1 MAEAI
6 RLGLIGCGGN
16 MRGAHVPRIQAEKDV
31 RLVCVADPAPE
42 QACLLMDRYGGEVAH
57 YEDYRRMVQE
67 EALDAI
73 FISSP
78 HSMHFEQARLG
89 LEAGLHVLVEKPLTV
104 SSRHTRALIDLAAE
118 KERFL
123 QVSYQRNYFAPHVC
137 ARELI
142 RKGHIGELRGVVS
155 YVTQNWGGV
164 KGWRLDPELS
174 GGGMFMDTGSHLVAS
189 TLWMTGLAPVEVSAF
204 MDYGSLEV
212 DVNAV
217 LNVRFEGGALGT
229 ISTFGNAIDHDERIA
244 IHGSEGCI
252 VFHLY
257 KWQVKAVLVNDEPM
271 AIPDRIRETTPDAAF
286 FDWIRSGG
294 NGYEVPDFALQVAR
308 LSEAAYMS
316 LERRTP
322 VTVETH

>member
-16 MRGAHVPRIQAEKDV
+16 MRGAHVPRIQAEEDV
-31 RLVCVADPAPE
+31 KLVCVADPVLE
-42 QACLLMDRYGGEVAH
+42 QARLLMDRYGEEVAH

-104 SSRHTRALIDLAAE
+104 SSRHTRALIDLATE
-118 KERFL
+118 KGRFL
-123 QVSYQRNYFAPHVC
+123 QVSYQRNYFAPHVY
-137 ARELI
+137 ARELV

-155 YVTQNWGGV
+155 YVTQNWGRV

-189 TLWMTGLAPVEVSAF
+189 TLWITGLAPVEVSAL
-204 MDYGSLEV
+204 MDCDGKAV

-229 ISTFGNAIDHDERIA
+229 ISTFGNAIEHDERIA
-244 IHGSEGCI
+244 IHGAEGSI

-257 KWQVKAVLVNDEPM
+257 KWHVKAVLVNDEPM
-271 AIPDRIRETTPDAAF
+271 TIPDRIRETTPDAAF

-294 NGYEVPDFALQVAR
+294 KGYEAPDFALQVAR
-308 LSEAAYMS
+308 LSEAAYRS
-316 LERRTP
+316 LESKSP